1 VAHEVPCIVGIFG
14 IIQALQAKFLFGIDG
29 IIQVLYHRIIGII
42 GIIGV
47 SGFPEPLEGL
57 VIHQGGP

>member
-1 VAHEVPCIVGIFG
+1 MAHEVPCIVGIFG
-14 IIQALQAKFLFGIDG
+14 IIQVPQAKFFFGIDG
-29 IIQVLYHRIIGII
+29 IVQVLYHCIIGII

-47 SGFPEPLEGL
+47 SGLPEPLEGL